1 MQFTSLISKL
11 SSFCRVPKTD
21 LITHSKRIDL
31 NDGDVPN
38 GQVVPKKRDAQH
50 PIGRKLEDNR
60 SVNIQEWKSPGFY
73 YFYQVEIV
81 HCCVFVKATCSDHKH
96 YQSHNKRRKSL
107 QRSLMTEVS
116 VAVHVSDV
124 YKGRGVHSGDKIEF
138 TYSWL
143 ALVLDLK
150 FL

>member
-11 SSFCRVPKTD
+11 SSFCRVPKTA

-73 YFYQVEIV
+73 HFYQVRLLRPLAQITSIINPTIKEE
-81 HCCVFVKATCSDHKH
+81 
-96 YQSHNKRRKSL
+96 SL
-107 QRSLMTEVS
+107 CK
-116 VAVHVSDV
+116 DP
-124 YKGRGVHSGDKIEF
+124 
-138 TYSWL
+138 
-143 ALVLDLK
+143 
-150 FL
+150 